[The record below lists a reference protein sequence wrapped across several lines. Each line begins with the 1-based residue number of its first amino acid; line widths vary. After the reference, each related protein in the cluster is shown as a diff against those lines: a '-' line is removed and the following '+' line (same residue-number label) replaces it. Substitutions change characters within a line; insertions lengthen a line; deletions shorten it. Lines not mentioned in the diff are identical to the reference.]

1 MKKNGFHPQVFEID
15 AKCICG
21 NSFVTT
27 STQKQINVEICS
39 NCHPLY
45 TGQQKFVDS
54 AGRIERFAA
63 RYANVSK
70 K

>member
-1 MKKNGFHPQVFEID
+1 MKKNGFHPQVNEID

-27 STQKQINVEICS
+27 SAAKSIQVEICS
-39 NCHPLY
+39 KCHPFY
-45 TGQQKFVDS
+45 TNVQKFVDS
-54 AGRIERFAA
+54 AGRIERFTA
-63 RYANVSK
+63 RYAQAK